1 MRSAGKCEAER
12 GGEGK
17 AEREREKTKLRE
29 RRRRSITSKIFEGL
43 RKHGGYDLPARAD
56 INDVLRALAREAGW
70 VVEPDGT
77 TYRSG
82 QRVSPVWTTINARG
96 RSIGCKGG
104 GGVESSVATSSRPP
118 PAPAGPRAMSLSP
131 LGPYVAFGGARLP
144 GLCVGAAGGVAA
156 ASAAADA
163 WPPEGWAWGQAS
175 QLGAPQQNSSWAVSR
190 FLWPKTLIIELHWS
204 IASLSLLFDPSK
216 SNGRGSHC
224 CRIICSSAKAIEKHA
239 AQLCVLA
246 EDCNQADYVKLVK
259 ALCADHNVHLVTVPS
274 AKTLGEWAGLCK
286 IDSEGKARKV
296 VGCSCVV
303 VKDYGEE
310 SEGLH
315 IVQEYVK
322 SH

>member
-17 AEREREKTKLRE
+17 AEREREREKTKLRE

-77 TYRSG
+77 TYRAG

-96 RSIGCKGG
+96 RSIGGKGGG

-118 PAPAGPRAMSLSP
+118 PAPAAPRAMSLSP
-131 LGPYVAFGGARLP
+131 LGPYVAFGGARFP

-156 ASAAADA
+156 AAAAADA

-175 QLGAPQQNSSWAVSR
+175 QLGAPQQNV
-190 FLWPKTLIIELHWS
+190 
-204 IASLSLLFDPSK
+204 
-216 SNGRGSHC
+216 
-224 CRIICSSAKAIEKHA
+224 
-239 AQLCVLA
+239 
-246 EDCNQADYVKLVK
+246 
-259 ALCADHNVHLVTVPS
+259 
-274 AKTLGEWAGLCK
+274 
-286 IDSEGKARKV
+286 
-296 VGCSCVV
+296 
-303 VKDYGEE
+303 
-310 SEGLH
+310 
-315 IVQEYVK
+315 
-322 SH
+322 